1 MAVRNDENVLVL
13 AGTRDGLYLFDG
25 TCRRDEWTRRGPF
38 LEGCDVSHATLDHRN
53 GRTIWAAASGNGST
67 AVYRS
72 DDRGET
78 WRVSGGAWDVEQIW
92 HVEPGHASQPWRV
105 YAGVK
110 PAALYRSDDGGE
122 SWQELP
128 ALSNHPSHTEWWGGG
143 AGLILHTIVPD
154 EQDPDDLYVG
164 MSVAGVFHT
173 ADGGKSWAPRN
184 EGVFSFAT
192 VAEPDAPP
200 AQFPEVHR
208 CVHKMVRHPQDS
220 NVLYQQNHMGVYRS
234 DDRGHNWVDIG
245 AGLPSIFGFAICI
258 TRDGGV
264 YVVPQDENTVRF
276 SGQLTVYRTRD
287 GGLSWDALTAGLP
300 QIENLTLY
308 REGMATDGCT
318 PGGIYFGTSEG
329 DLFHSRDGGDQWQL
343 LASGLPGVR
352 SVSCEHWS

>member
-1 MAVRNDENVLVL
+1 MAVRDDENILVL

-25 TCRRDEWTRRGPF
+25 TCRRDAWAARGPF
-38 LEGCDVSHATLDHRN
+38 LGGCDVSHAILDHRD
-53 GRTIWAAASGNGST
+53 GRTIWAAATGNGAT

-78 WRVSGGAWDVEQIW
+78 WRMSGGAWDVDQIW
-92 HVEPGHASQPWRV
+92 HVEPGHVSQPWRV

-128 ALSNHPSHTEWWGGG
+128 GLTSHPSRVEWWEGG
-143 AGLILHTIVPD
+143 AGLILHTIIVD
-154 EQDPDDLYVG
+154 DQDPQDLFVA
-164 MSVAGVFHT
+164 MSVAGAFHST
-173 ADGGKSWAPRN
+173 DGGRSWTPRN
-184 EGVFSFAT
+184 EGVFSFADDML
-192 VAEPDAPP
+192 PDAR
-200 AQFPEVHR
+200 FPEVHR
-208 CVHKMVRHPQDS
+208 CVHKMVRHPRERS
-220 NVLYQQNHMGVYRS
+220 VLYQQNHIGVYRS
-234 DDRGHNWVDIG
+234 DSRGAQWVDIG
-245 AGLPSIFGFAICI
+245 AGLPCRFGFAIGI

-300 QIENLTLY
+300 AIENVTLY
-308 REGMATDGCT
+308 REGMATDACD
-318 PGGIYFGTSEG
+318 PGGVYFGTSQG
-329 DLFHSRDGGDQWQL
+329 DLFHTRDGGDQWAT
-343 LASGLPGVR
+343 LASGLPPIR